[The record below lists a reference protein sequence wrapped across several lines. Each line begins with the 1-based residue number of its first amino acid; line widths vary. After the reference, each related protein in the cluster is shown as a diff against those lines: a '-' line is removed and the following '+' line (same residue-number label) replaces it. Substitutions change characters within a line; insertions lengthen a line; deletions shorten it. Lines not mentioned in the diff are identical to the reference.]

1 VWRTLNVKLHI
12 ADSRTVREANNLS
25 SGTDERSAVEHLE
38 CSGAAH
44 SDVRPRFA
52 GSSTAVRAG
61 AAPAEILGIEVAF
74 CCTKCEA
81 ELTSDFR
88 LQGRLI
94 DCPQCGRMIEVPLW
108 AAAEILVALNL
119 ARQQTSET
127 RLSAEELAFLSSGGL
142 PR

>member
-1 VWRTLNVKLHI
+1 VWRNLNVKLHI
-12 ADSRTVREANNLS
+12 ADSRIVRDNLF
-25 SGTDERSAVEHLE
+25 G
-38 CSGAAH
+38 
-44 SDVRPRFA
+44 
-52 GSSTAVRAG
+52 AG
-61 AAPAEILGIEVAF
+61 ASPAEILGIEVAF
-74 CCTKCEA
+74 HCTKCDA
-81 ELTSDFR
+81 ELTGDFR

-142 PR
+142 RA